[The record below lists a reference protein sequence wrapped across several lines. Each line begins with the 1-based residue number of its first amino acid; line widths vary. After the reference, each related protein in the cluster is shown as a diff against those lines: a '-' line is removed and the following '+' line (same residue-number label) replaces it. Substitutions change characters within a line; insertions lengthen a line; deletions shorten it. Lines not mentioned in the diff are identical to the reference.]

1 MKEKFKTYAKAIL
14 IPVIIGG
21 VFIKINY
28 IILVNQL
35 DIKDKA
41 KFELYKKQ
49 NQKYVKIQKQ

>member
-41 KFELYKKQ
+41 KFELYKKP
-49 NQKYVKIQKQ
+49 NQKYVKIL